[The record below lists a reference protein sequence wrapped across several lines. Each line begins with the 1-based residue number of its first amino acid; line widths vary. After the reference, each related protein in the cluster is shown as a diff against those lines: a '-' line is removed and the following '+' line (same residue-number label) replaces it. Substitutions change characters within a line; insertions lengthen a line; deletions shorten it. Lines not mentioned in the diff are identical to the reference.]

1 MKVLEADFLTSA
13 TEKTA
18 GAGWPDEGPPEI
30 AFAGR
35 SNVGKSTLLQA
46 LMQRR
51 GLVRIS
57 STPGRTRL
65 INFFRVVVA
74 PEGGR
79 GPQDRRELRFV
90 DLPGYGYAKV
100 SKEEREKWLPF
111 VDQYLSQRAA
121 LKVLVLL
128 VDPRRDAVGRE
139 PSGARR
145 GSSGEAVPSRTPPLF
160 DETEIAKYVQPRG
173 VLVIAVMTKADK
185 LSKHERKPA
194 LDKLK
199 RALGLP
205 VIAVSATD
213 GDGVDELWRRIA
225 GAVASPIG

>member
-1 MKVLEADFLTSA
+1 MKVLEADFLTSS
-13 TEKTA
+13 TEKSA
-18 GAGWPDEGPPEI
+18 GAGWPDEGVPEI

-57 STPGRTRL
+57 GTPGRTRL

-79 GPQDRRELRFV
+79 GPEDKRELRFV

-100 SKEEREKWLPF
+100 SKAEREKWLPF
-111 VDQYLSQRAA
+111 VDQYLSERAS

-128 VDPRRDAVGRE
+128 VDPRR
-139 PSGARR
+139 
-145 GSSGEAVPSRTPPLF
+145 EAGI
-160 DETEIAKYVQPRG
+160 DETEIMKYVAERG
-173 VLVIAVMTKADK
+173 VLVLAVMTKADK
-185 LSKHERKPA
+185 LPKHERKPA
-194 LDKLK
+194 LEKLK
-199 RALGLP
+199 RALALP
-205 VIAVSATD
+205 TIAVSATD
-213 GDGVDELWRRIA
+213 GDGIDELWRRIA
-225 GAVASPIG
+225 NAIG

>member
-1 MKVLEADFLTSA
+1 MKVLEAEFLTSA

-18 GAGWPDEGPPEI
+18 GAGWPAEGPPEV

-46 LMQRR
+46 LLQRR

-57 STPGRTRL
+57 GTPGRTRL

-79 GPQDRRELRFV
+79 GPQDRRALLFV

-111 VDQYLSQRAA
+111 VDQYLSERGA

-128 VDPRRDAVGRE
+128 VDPRREVG
-139 PSGARR
+139 
-145 GSSGEAVPSRTPPLF
+145 L
-160 DETEIAKYVQPRG
+160 DETEIAKYVAARG

-185 LSKHERKPA
+185 LKKHERKPA
-194 LDKLK
+194 VEKLR

-205 VIAVSATD
+205 VLAVSGTD
-213 GDGVDELWRRIA
+213 GEGVDELWRRIA
-225 GAVASPIG
+225 QATANPSDGKTPDTIG

>member
-18 GAGWPDEGPPEI
+18 GAGWPVEGPPEV

-79 GPQDRRELRFV
+79 APENRRELLFV

-100 SKEEREKWLPF
+100 SKSEREKWLPF
-111 VDQYLSQRAA
+111 VDQYLSERAS

-128 VDPRRDAVGRE
+128 VDPRREG
-139 PSGARR
+139 G
-145 GSSGEAVPSRTPPLF
+145 L
-160 DETEIAKYVQPRG
+160 DETEIAKYVAERG
-173 VLVIAVMTKADK
+173 VLVLAVMTKADK

-194 LDKLK
+194 LEKLK

-205 VIAVSATD
+205 TIAVSATD
-213 GDGVDELWRRIA
+213 GDGLDELWRRIA
-225 GAVASPIG
+225 NAIG

>member
-79 GPQDRRELRFV
+79 GPENRRELYFV

-100 SKEEREKWLPF
+100 SKSEREKWLPF
-111 VDQYLSQRAA
+111 VDQYLSERAA

-128 VDPRRDAVGRE
+128 VDPRRETAGRE
-139 PSGARR
+139 
-145 GSSGEAVPSRTPPLF
+145 PPLF
-160 DETEIAKYVQPRG
+160 DETEIAKYVTARG
-173 VLVIAVMTKADK
+173 VLVLGVMTKADK
-185 LSKHERKPA
+185 LAKHERKPA

-225 GAVASPIG
+225 NAIG

>member
-13 TEKTA
+13 TEKSA
-18 GAGWPDEGPPEI
+18 GAGWPVEGPPEV

-51 GLVRIS
+51 GMVRIS

-65 INFFRVVVA
+65 INFFRVVIA

-79 GPQDRRELRFV
+79 AAENRREMLFV

-100 SKEEREKWLPF
+100 SKSEREKWLPF
-111 VDQYLSQRAA
+111 VDQYLTERAS

-128 VDPRRDAVGRE
+128 VDPRR
-139 PSGARR
+139 
-145 GSSGEAVPSRTPPLF
+145 EAGL
-160 DETEIAKYVQPRG
+160 DETEIAKYVGERG
-173 VLVIAVMTKADK
+173 VLILAVMTKADK
-185 LSKHERKPA
+185 LPKHERKPA
-194 LDKLK
+194 LEKIK

-205 VIAVSATD
+205 AILVSATD
-213 GDGVDELWRRIA
+213 GEGVDELWRRIA
-225 GAVASPIG
+225 NAIG

>member
-13 TEKTA
+13 AEKAA
-18 GAGWPDEGPPEI
+18 GAGWPVEGPPEI

-51 GLVRIS
+51 GMVRIS

-65 INFFRVVVA
+65 INFFRVVIA

-79 GPQDRRELRFV
+79 TPDNRRELLFV

-100 SKEEREKWLPF
+100 SKEERGKWLPF
-111 VDQYLSQRAA
+111 VDQYLSERAA

-128 VDPRRDAVGRE
+128 VDPRREQGI
-139 PSGARR
+139 
-145 GSSGEAVPSRTPPLF
+145 
-160 DETEIAKYVQPRG
+160 DETEIAKYVAERG
-173 VLVIAVMTKADK
+173 VLVLAVMTKADK
-185 LSKHERKPA
+185 LPKHERKPA
-194 LDKLK
+194 LEKIK

-205 VIAVSATD
+205 IVAVSATD
-213 GDGVDELWRRIA
+213 GDGIDELWRRIA
-225 GAVASPIG
+225 NAIG

>member
-79 GPQDRRELRFV
+79 GPESRRELYFV

-100 SKEEREKWLPF
+100 SKSEREKWLPF
-111 VDQYLSQRAA
+111 VDQYLSERAA

-128 VDPRRDAVGRE
+128 VDPRRETAGRE
-139 PSGARR
+139 
-145 GSSGEAVPSRTPPLF
+145 PPLF
-160 DETEIAKYVQPRG
+160 DETEIAKYVAARG
-173 VLVIAVMTKADK
+173 VLVLAVMTKADK
-185 LSKHERKPA
+185 LAKHERKPA

-225 GAVASPIG
+225 NAIG

>member
-1 MKVLEADFLTSA
+1 MKVLQADFLTSA

-18 GAGWPDEGPPEI
+18 GAGWPVEGPPEV

-51 GLVRIS
+51 GMVRIS

-65 INFFRVVVA
+65 INFFRVVIA

-79 GPQDRRELRFV
+79 APDNKRELYFV

-111 VDQYLSQRAA
+111 VDQYLTERAA

-128 VDPRRDAVGRE
+128 VDPRREQG
-139 PSGARR
+139 
-145 GSSGEAVPSRTPPLF
+145 L
-160 DETEIAKYVQPRG
+160 DETEIAKYVAERG
-173 VLVIAVMTKADK
+173 VLVLAVMTKADK
-185 LSKHERKPA
+185 LPKHERKPA
-194 LDKLK
+194 LEKIK
-199 RALGLP
+199 RALALP
-205 VIAVSATD
+205 TIAVSATD
-213 GDGVDELWRRIA
+213 GDGIDELWRRIA
-225 GAVASPIG
+225 NAIG

>member
-1 MKVLEADFLTSA
+1 VLEAEFLTSA
-13 TEKTA
+13 TEKSA
-18 GAGWPDEGPPEI
+18 GAGWPEEGAPEI

-57 STPGRTRL
+57 GTPGRTRL

-79 GPQDRRELRFV
+79 APRDRRELRFV

-111 VDQYLSQRAA
+111 VDQYLSERAA
-121 LKVLVLL
+121 LRVLVLL
-128 VDPRRDAVGRE
+128 VDPRRETGK
-139 PSGARR
+139 
-145 GSSGEAVPSRTPPLF
+145 GEVPFL
-160 DETEIAKYVQPRG
+160 DETEIAKYVGERG
-173 VLVIAVMTKADK
+173 VLVLAVMTKADK
-185 LSKHERKPA
+185 LKKHERKPA
-194 LDKLK
+194 LQKME
-199 RALGLP
+199 RALGMH
-205 VIAVSATD
+205 VIAVSASD
-213 GDGVDELWRRIA
+213 GDGIDELWRRIA
-225 GAVASPIG
+225 KALPPVELPAPQ

>member
-1 MKVLEADFLTSA
+1 MKVLEAEFLTSA

-18 GAGWPDEGPPEI
+18 GAGWPAEEAPEV

-51 GLVRIS
+51 GMVRIS

-79 GPQDRRELRFV
+79 GPQDRRSLLFV

-111 VDQYLSQRAA
+111 VDQYLSERAA

-128 VDPRRDAVGRE
+128 IDPRREVG
-139 PSGARR
+139 
-145 GSSGEAVPSRTPPLF
+145 L
-160 DETEIAKYVQPRG
+160 DETEIAKYVMERG
-173 VLVIAVMTKADK
+173 VFVIVVMTKADK
-185 LSKHERKPA
+185 LKKHERKPVVQ
-194 LDKLK
+194 KLE
-199 RALGLP
+199 RALGSEVL
-205 VIAVSATD
+205 AVSATD
-213 GDGVDELWRRIA
+213 GDGIDELWRRIA
-225 GAVASPIG
+225 NAIG

>member
-79 GPQDRRELRFV
+79 GPESRRELYFV

-100 SKEEREKWLPF
+100 SKSEREKWLPF
-111 VDQYLSQRAA
+111 VDQYLSERAS

-128 VDPRRDAVGRE
+128 VDPRRETAGRE
-139 PSGARR
+139 
-145 GSSGEAVPSRTPPLF
+145 PPLF
-160 DETEIAKYVQPRG
+160 DETEIAKYVAARG
-173 VLVIAVMTKADK
+173 VLVLAVMTKADK
-185 LSKHERKPA
+185 LAKHERKPA

-225 GAVASPIG
+225 NAIG

>member
-1 MKVLEADFLTSA
+1 MKVLEADFLTSS

-18 GAGWPDEGPPEI
+18 GAGWPADETPEI

-57 STPGRTRL
+57 GTPGRTRL
-65 INFFRVVVA
+65 INFFRVVIA

-79 GPQDRRELRFV
+79 AKEDKRELRFV

-100 SKEEREKWLPF
+100 SKAEREKWLPF
-111 VDQYLSQRAA
+111 VDQYLSERAS

-128 VDPRRDAVGRE
+128 VDPRR
-139 PSGARR
+139 
-145 GSSGEAVPSRTPPLF
+145 EAGL
-160 DETEIAKYVQPRG
+160 DETEIVKYVQSRG
-173 VLVIAVMTKADK
+173 VFVIAVMTKADK
-185 LSKHERKPA
+185 LAKHERKPA
-194 LDKLK
+194 VEKLK
-199 RALGLP
+199 RELGLSP
-205 VIAVSATD
+205 LAVSATN
-213 GDGVDELWRRIA
+213 GDGLDELWKRIA
-225 GAVASPIG
+225 NAIG

>member
-13 TEKTA
+13 TEKSA
-18 GAGWPDEGPPEI
+18 GAGWPVEGPPEI

-79 GPQDRRELRFV
+79 GPADKRELYFV

-100 SKEEREKWLPF
+100 SKSEREKWLPF
-111 VDQYLSQRAA
+111 VDQYLSERAA

-128 VDPRRDAVGRE
+128 VDPRRDAG
-139 PSGARR
+139 
-145 GSSGEAVPSRTPPLF
+145 L
-160 DETEIAKYVQPRG
+160 DETEIAKYVATRG
-173 VLVIAVMTKADK
+173 VLVLAVMTKADK
-185 LSKHERKPA
+185 LAKHERKPA
-194 LDKLK
+194 LQKLG

-205 VIAVSATD
+205 VVAVSATD
-213 GDGVDELWRRIA
+213 GDGIDELWRRIA
-225 GAVASPIG
+225 GAIAPAVG

>member
-1 MKVLEADFLTSA
+1 MKVLEAEFLTSA
-13 TEKTA
+13 TEKTV
-18 GAGWPDEGPPEI
+18 GAGWPADDMPEI

-65 INFFRVVVA
+65 INFFRIVVA

-79 GPQDRRELRFV
+79 GPADKRELRLV

-100 SKEEREKWLPF
+100 SKAEREKWLPF
-111 VDQYLSQRAA
+111 VDQYLSERAS

-128 VDPRRDAVGRE
+128 VDPRR
-139 PSGARR
+139 
-145 GSSGEAVPSRTPPLF
+145 EAGL
-160 DETEIAKYVQPRG
+160 DETEIVKYVQARG
-173 VLVIAVMTKADK
+173 VFVIPVMTKADK
-185 LSKHERKPA
+185 LAKHERKPA
-194 LDKLK
+194 ADKLK
-199 RALGLP
+199 RALGLAP
-205 VIAVSATD
+205 LAVSATD
-213 GDGVDELWRRIA
+213 GDGIEELWKRIA
-225 GAVASPIG
+225 NALG

>member
-13 TEKTA
+13 TEKSA

-79 GPQDRRELRFV
+79 GPADKRELRFV

-100 SKEEREKWLPF
+100 SKSEREKWLPF
-111 VDQYLSQRAA
+111 VDQYLSERAA

-128 VDPRRDAVGRE
+128 VDPRRDAG
-139 PSGARR
+139 
-145 GSSGEAVPSRTPPLF
+145 L
-160 DETEIAKYVQPRG
+160 DETEIAKYVAERG
-173 VLVIAVMTKADK
+173 VFVIAVMTKADK
-185 LSKHERKPA
+185 LAKHERKPA
-194 LDKLK
+194 LQKLG

-205 VIAVSATD
+205 VVAVSATD
-213 GDGVDELWRRIA
+213 GDGIDDLWRRIA
-225 GAVASPIG
+225 GAIGPAVG

>member
-1 MKVLEADFLTSA
+1 MKVLEAEFLTSA

-18 GAGWPDEGPPEI
+18 GVGWPAEGPPEV

-79 GPQDRRELRFV
+79 APADRRELLLRRSARLRLRQGV
-90 DLPGYGYAKV
+90 EGGA
-100 SKEEREKWLPF
+100 REVAALRRP
-111 VDQYLSQRAA
+111 VPVGAQRAQ
-121 LKVLVLL
+121 
-128 VDPRRDAVGRE
+128 
-139 PSGARR
+139 GAGACSSTR
-145 GSSGEAVPSRTPPLF
+145 GASAGI
-160 DETEIAKYVQPRG
+160 DETEIANYVAARG
-173 VLVIAVMTKADK
+173 VSVLAVMTKADK
-185 LSKHERKPA
+185 LTKHERKPA
-194 LDKLK
+194 AGQA
-199 RALGLP
+199 RAR
-205 VIAVSATD
+205 A
-213 GDGVDELWRRIA
+213 RRDR
-225 GAVASPIG
+225 